1 MSLSLVSI
9 GYTYGRGTSFGMR
22 ALHDV
27 SLEVAPGELVLVL
40 GATGS
45 GKSTLLRIAAGLL
58 RADEGEAVLDGVSL
72 DRGSARGVVG
82 LIFQD
87 AESQLF
93 ADTVLEDVAF
103 GPRNMGASREE
114 ALASATESLRAVGL
128 DPATFKD
135 RSPFSLSGG
144 EARRVAIAGVLAFH
158 PRYLLADEP
167 TAGLDAKGRR
177 AMRSLL
183 LEARAK
189 AGVVVVSH
197 GAEEFLADADRVI
210 VLSGGGCALSS
221 TPRELVATPS
231 MFDRVGLRAP
241 DVLEVQRLAA
251 SRRSADMPYTL
262 DPAEAARSLTHGGGQ
277 R

>member
-1 MSLSLVSI
+1 
-9 GYTYGRGTSFGMR
+9 MR